1 MAWAVETLNA
11 TVDKE
16 LEALPADMRARF
28 VRISNLIAHKRERGS
43 NVELLHKK
51 WFSDPEYRTAYDKL
65 GPEFEIARAVILA
78 RKGAGLTQQ
87 QLAQRM
93 KNHPVGCC
101 SLGGRAFLSVHQHA
115 DAACAGHRYTSQDKL
130 RSRPAP
136 RDREIAAVRRW
147 AAQDGSFFGLSE
159 PAISPQVYTTHAGL
173 RYPAYTPT
181 SSTVSAK

>member
-93 KNHPVGCC
+93 KTTQSAVAR
-101 SLGGRAFLSVHQHA
+101 LEGGHS
-115 DAACAGHRYTSQDKL
+115 CPSTSTLMRLALATGTRLKI
-130 RSRPAP
+130 SFEAAP
-136 RDREIAAVRRW
+136 RRVTGR
-147 AAQDGSFFGLSE
+147 
-159 PAISPQVYTTHAGL
+159 
-173 RYPAYTPT
+173 
-181 SSTVSAK
+181 

>member
-93 KNHPVGCC
+93 NTTQSAVAR
-101 SLGGRAFLSVHQHA
+101 LEGGHS
-115 DAACAGHRYTSQDKL
+115 CPSTSTLMRLALATGTRLKI
-130 RSRPAP
+130 SFEAAP
-136 RDREIAAVRRW
+136 RRVTGR
-147 AAQDGSFFGLSE
+147 
-159 PAISPQVYTTHAGL
+159 
-173 RYPAYTPT
+173 
-181 SSTVSAK
+181 